1 MAGVSNNNR
10 KKLILGALATVLLI
24 SAFIGIV
31 VGVKSRNSGSH
42 NSNVQSITDSE
53 AHEIVKSSCSATFYP
68 ELCYSTIAS
77 HPEVSTKVKTQ
88 KDAIELAV
96 SMTTLAMICNM
107 TNTDIANENKLNGRN
122 LKEEKHDTEW
132 PHWMSVKDRKLL
144 QSGTVIPNV
153 VVAADG
159 SGDHKTVAAAVEAA
173 PKKSKTRYV
182 IRIKAGVYR
191 ENVEVPKG
199 KTNIMFI
206 GDGRKNTIIT
216 ASRSVKGT
224 GHTTFESATRVK

>member
-96 SMTTLAMICNM
+96 SMTTKAV
-107 TNTDIANENKLNGRN
+107 KLSYVKIQKLSKRRGLSPRQMRGLNDCLEMVSETLDELGQVTKD
-122 LKEEKHDTEW
+122 LEEYDT
-132 PHWMSVKDRKLL
+132 
-144 QSGTVIPNV
+144 
-153 VVAADG
+153 
-159 SGDHKTVAAAVEAA
+159 
-173 PKKSKTRYV
+173 KKSL
-182 IRIKAGVYR
+182 
-191 ENVEVPKG
+191 
-199 KTNIMFI
+199 
-206 GDGRKNTIIT
+206 
-216 ASRSVKGT
+216 
-224 GHTTFESATRVK
+224 